1 VQAIYLYR
9 THLIKEIQ
17 MKTAS
22 SLFLTLFVAASF
34 SLPTAWAGEP
44 NTDALTSQPKSDK
57 KKATPERDCA
67 SEACQ
72 EVSSSDAGVLLE

>member
-1 VQAIYLYR
+1 
-9 THLIKEIQ
+9 
-17 MKTAS
+17 MKTAN
-22 SLFLTLFVAASF
+22 SLFLTLLVAASF

-57 KKATPERDCA
+57 KKAMPERDCA
-67 SEACQ
+67 SEVCQ

>member
-1 VQAIYLYR
+1 MHAGHLYR

-17 MKTAS
+17 MKTAR

-34 SLPTAWAGEP
+34 SLPAAWAGEP
-44 NTDALTSQPKSDK
+44 NPDALTGQPKSDK
-57 KKATPERDCA
+57 RKATPDCS

-72 EVSSSDAGVLLE
+72 EVSSSDSGILLE